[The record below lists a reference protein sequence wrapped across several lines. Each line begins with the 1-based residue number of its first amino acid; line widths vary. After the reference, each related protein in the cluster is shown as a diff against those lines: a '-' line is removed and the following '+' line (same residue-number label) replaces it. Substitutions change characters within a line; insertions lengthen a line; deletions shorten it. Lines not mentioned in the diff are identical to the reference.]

1 MSYFESNE
9 TLNNNL
15 LLGSEKL
22 LPYKKAIMK
31 LIYSKCVEL
40 SSLESAMD
48 IIDNYKEDG
57 GSVFNV
63 MELNVFLV
71 ECATH
76 LLSDFDEDVD
86 LDEDFYDVLEGIFE
100 TALKQIKNGDDKLFS
115 AYALR
120 LREIIE
126 VALESGS
133 LYGDRL
139 ADIWQ
144 EAFGDLE

>member
-1 MSYFESNE
+1 
-9 TLNNNL
+9 
-15 LLGSEKL
+15 
-22 LPYKKAIMK
+22 MK

-100 TALKQIKNGDDKLFS
+100 TALKQIKNGDNKLFS